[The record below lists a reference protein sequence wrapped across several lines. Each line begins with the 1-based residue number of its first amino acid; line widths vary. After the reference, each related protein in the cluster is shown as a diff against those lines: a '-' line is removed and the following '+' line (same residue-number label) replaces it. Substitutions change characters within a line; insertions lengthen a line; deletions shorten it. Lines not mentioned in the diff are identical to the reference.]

1 MEVLNERKMENH
13 CSFCHVTS
21 ICGKSSICKWC
32 VYLTFGYDNST
43 IPIHSYIIGDYA
55 TQFNSSMN
63 DWSSRSNVNFTSSS
77 TSDNKAFASN
87 YLYDTW
93 YGQCT
98 STYTGSVLDEFT
110 IRLNKATI
118 AQLANVEG
126 ESELAIAKSVASHE
140 LGHTIWLDDNPPGT
154 YTSIMRYSR
163 DRWVTVYASSQDIS
177 YVNAKY

>member
-1 MEVLNERKMENH
+1 MKE
-13 CSFCHVTS
+13 
-21 ICGKSSICKWC
+21 KWKIIVVFAMLLVFVGNQVYASGS
-32 VYLTFGYDNST
+32 VYLTYGYDSST
-43 IPIHSYIIGDYA
+43 IPIHSYITGDYA

-63 DWSSRSNVNFTSSS
+63 DWSSRSDVNFTSSS
-77 TSDNKAFASN
+77 TSDNKAFASY

>member
-1 MEVLNERKMENH
+1 MKKKLMLIVVLTLILVFVGNQ
-13 CSFCHVTS
+13 
-21 ICGKSSICKWC
+21 
-32 VYLTFGYDNST
+32 VYASGSVYQPYGYDNST
-43 IPIHSYIIGDYA
+43 IPIRSYITGDYA

-63 DWSSRSNVNFTSSS
+63 DWSSRSDVNFTSSS
-77 TSDNKAFASN
+77 TSDNKAFAST

-93 YGQCT
+93 YGQC
-98 STYTGSVLDEFT
+98 SITYSGSVITEFT
-110 IRLNKATI
+110 IRLNKAKI
-118 AQLANVEG
+118 GQLATAEG